1 MCSTIGWL
9 IVAGIALQG
18 LLWLLWM
25 LGKRRKQ

>member
-1 MCSTIGWL
+1 MCSIIGWL
-9 IVAGIALQG
+9 IVAGIALHG